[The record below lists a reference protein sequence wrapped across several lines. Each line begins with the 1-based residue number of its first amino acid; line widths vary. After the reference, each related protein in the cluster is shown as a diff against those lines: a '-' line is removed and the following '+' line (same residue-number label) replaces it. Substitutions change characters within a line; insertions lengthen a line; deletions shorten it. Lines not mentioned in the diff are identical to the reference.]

1 MKMSNIINYQR
12 VSRIFSLDSSN
23 GGLYV
28 PPKDYDLFLSDCVK
42 EFKRFTL
49 MKHKSS
55 SLEEAKQKYQKR
67 IKKLNPKMN
76 ETELSKYFFDVINF
90 EVYGFVKELEL
101 KRKLNIEKERFLLY
115 HPPYFIKDKSEISL
129 EKYVDE
135 FDKKLNEKFPNRRG
149 KMKQNLFPN
158 RRENMRQDFEF
169 ALKLKDI
176 SNLSETNI
184 KLRNW
189 GAISKSPRSFIQIQA
204 IQIESEVITGPSRIP
219 IQMVDNLEEIVRA
232 YYGIHSIDY
241 EMSHQEMTK

>member
-1 MKMSNIINYQR
+1 MSNIINYQR

-115 HPPYFIKDKSEISL
+115 HPSYFIKDKSEISVK
-129 EKYVDE
+129 KYVDE
-135 FDKKLNEKFPNRRG
+135 FDKKLNKKFPNRRG
-149 KMKQNLFPN
+149 KMKQ
-158 RRENMRQDFEF
+158 DFEF
-169 ALKLKDI
+169 ALILKDI

-189 GAISKSPRSFIQIQA
+189 GSISKSPKSFIQIPA
-204 IQIESEVITGPSRIP
+204 IQIESEVIAGPSRIP
-219 IQMVDNLEEIVRA
+219 RQMVDNLEEIVRA